1 MGDYKVSLE
10 KAEKQ
15 VSELEEKYPD
25 LSVEVK
31 NEEIILSL
39 KDGDDEPK
47 IQEIQQIEVPPH
59 ISYIF
64 LKYKLI
70 MARINKAI
78 SKNPEAH
85 DIVNQI
91 ILYVK
96 KCMTGQP
103 SKFWLI
109 AVKAVQI

>member
-1 MGDYKVSLE
+1 
-10 KAEKQ
+10 
-15 VSELEEKYPD
+15 
-25 LSVEVK
+25 
-31 NEEIILSL
+31 
-39 KDGDDEPK
+39 
-47 IQEIQQIEVPPH
+47 
-59 ISYIF
+59 
-64 LKYKLI
+64 
-70 MARINKAI
+70 MARIYKAI

-109 AVKAVQI
+109 AVKAV